1 MAAALAPVITW
12 RQVVGVRTLSR
23 GRGSNRG
30 PRSHG
35 ERREPSSRPIG
46 FESAPGQTRDD
57 IADAHAL
64 LVRDA
69 SGGFQHVVV
78 DGQNGSHF
86 PSVATSCREV
96 KKVSWSHVRV
106 RLSMQTKAADVPG
119 REHGEQGARHC
130 DPVYLLP
137 AFFAFVC
144 GSLRPPD
151 GCFFRRSSL
160 YSSECFS
167 S

>member
-12 RQVVGVRTLSR
+12 RQVVGLRTLSR

-30 PRSHG
+30 PLVVEGAGDHLGADGWRPRSHG

-119 REHGEQGARHC
+119 REHGDLAGDRMPGRQGR
-130 DPVYLLP
+130 
-137 AFFAFVC
+137 
-144 GSLRPPD
+144 
-151 GCFFRRSSL
+151 
-160 YSSECFS
+160 
-167 S
+167 

>member
-12 RQVVGVRTLSR
+12 RQVVGLRTLSR

-119 REHGEQGARHC
+119 REHGDLAGDRVPGRQGR
-130 DPVYLLP
+130 
-137 AFFAFVC
+137 
-144 GSLRPPD
+144 
-151 GCFFRRSSL
+151 
-160 YSSECFS
+160 
-167 S
+167 